1 MTIATIRRV
10 PVDLIIH
17 SLAELFK
24 ESAEEGHDRLAMGL
38 YACIDSNG
46 LAEEWAFSGG
56 VAQTAEWMATVI
68 TDCDSWREPTAAETR
83 VAEVAVCKRLLV
95 TACNLCVTQ
104 DAEDHAAA
112 TALVQAAS
120 RILGVGFIN
129 DRHAIAERDAAR
141 LDGKLDAD
149 AVQGARLQ
157 LHEALGYVTTP
168 HTLRE
173 LIASVVAQRDSERV
187 RSANLLEMRNDA
199 VKENDK
205 WRLWAAVLGGR
216 QDSNEHD
223 ANLRALVMERFSSIK
238 AECDAATATISKVRA
253 IFDEALGT
261 TKGATTFTLADIAEE
276 MALQRARFKQERDA
290 ANDGN
295 RFVRGI
301 MKACADEAAMH
312 TGEGVTIYAAEQAG
326 VIGAALRKLVAD
338 RDSAEK
344 ARRLATIRATDAE
357 NGHPEE

>member
-1 MTIATIRRV
+1 
-10 PVDLIIH
+10 
-17 SLAELFK
+17 
-24 ESAEEGHDRLAMGL
+24 
-38 YACIDSNG
+38 
-46 LAEEWAFSGG
+46 
-56 VAQTAEWMATVI
+56 
-68 TDCDSWREPTAAETR
+68 
-83 VAEVAVCKRLLV
+83 
-95 TACNLCVTQ
+95 
-104 DAEDHAAA
+104 
-112 TALVQAAS
+112 
-120 RILGVGFIN
+120 
-129 DRHAIAERDAAR
+129 
-141 LDGKLDAD
+141 
-149 AVQGARLQ
+149 
-157 LHEALGYVTTP
+157 
-168 HTLRE
+168 
-173 LIASVVAQRDSERV
+173 V
-187 RSANLLEMRNDA
+187 RSANLLENLLEMRNDA

>member
-17 SLAELFK
+17 SLAERFK

-46 LAEEWAFSGG
+46 LAEEWAVSGG

-104 DAEDHAAA
+104 DPEDHTAA

-120 RILGVGFIN
+120 RILGVDVSRIIRTSADVEGYK
-129 DRHAIAERDAAR
+129 DAMALQAAR
-141 LDGKLDAD
+141 E
-149 AVQGARLQ
+149 QLQ
-157 LHEALGYVTTP
+157 AALGRTP
-168 HTLRE
+168 DAPPLTLRE
-173 LIASVVAQRDSERV
+173 LINCLAS
-187 RSANLLEMRNDA
+187 
-199 VKENDK
+199 KHT
-205 WRLWAAVLGGR
+205 AAVADAIAKDGFRAEMHAAIGR
-216 QDSNEHD
+216 EMAMRKQVAAMQDQF
-223 ANLRALVMERFSSIK
+223 V
-238 AECDAATATISKVRA
+238 KVRA